1 MIFVKHLFDVP
12 QAQDGERIWIDSI
25 GLTRDLIEWCQIAH
39 VMTNLGPSKETAAW
53 FEEHPAGFD
62 FFEAEYLE
70 ELRSSP
76 SIISMRGLAA
86 ASTNKSFTLVHHG
99 HHPVENS
106 ATVLGT
112 FLLDL
117 AARVRLGG

>member
-1 MIFVKHLFDVP
+1 MILVKHLFDEP
-12 QAQDGERIWIDSI
+12 APEDGERIWIEPI

-39 VMTNLGPSKETAAW
+39 VMTNLAPSKETAAW
-53 FEEHPAGFD
+53 FQEHPAGFD

-70 ELRSSP
+70 ELCSSP

-86 ASTNKSFTLVHHG
+86 ASTTKSFTLVHHG
-99 HHPVENS
+99 DHPVENS
-106 ATVLGT
+106 ATVLAT

-117 AARVRLGG
+117 AARARLSG